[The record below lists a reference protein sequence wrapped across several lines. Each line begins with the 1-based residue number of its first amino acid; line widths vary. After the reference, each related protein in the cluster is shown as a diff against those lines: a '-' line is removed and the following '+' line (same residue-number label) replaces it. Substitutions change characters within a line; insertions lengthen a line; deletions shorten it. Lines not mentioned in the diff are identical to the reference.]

1 MQCVNVVIRK
11 DSNYQL
17 LTTCYLLLTTYYLLL
32 TTCYLLLATYYLLL
46 TTCYLLL
53 ATYYLLLATCYLLLT
68 TYYLLL
74 ATCYLLLATY
84 YLLLTTCY
92 LLLTTCYLLLITNSH
107 LFPRLLKVRPRLA
120 LGHNI
125 YSQEYESDSYS
136 FLPAEGSD
144 THDYGSDGCD
154 DRLYIIVH
162 AHYCR
167 TK

>member
-17 LTTCYLLLTTYYLLL
+17 LTTCYLLLTTCYLLLATCYLLLATYYLLLATYYLLLTTCYLLL

-53 ATYYLLLATCYLLLT
+53 A
-68 TYYLLL
+68 
-74 ATCYLLLATY
+74 
-84 YLLLTTCY
+84 TCY